1 MIYII
6 KIYELYCIIPV
17 ISLFLYYFNPIF
29 LLSIFTE
36 QGGSYCS
43 CIHVYEYPA
52 ESGEFWLSN
61 LTSKNRVYAVIDVGT
76 QPHEETTTH
85 LNHSLAELEGRM
97 SKSASHSDA
106 GKANTAKLP
115 GI

>member
-1 MIYII
+1 M
-6 KIYELYCIIPV
+6 
-17 ISLFLYYFNPIF
+17 
-29 LLSIFTE
+29 SIFTE
-36 QGGSYCS
+36 QEGGYCS

-61 LTSKNRVYAVIDVGT
+61 LTSKTGVYAVIDVGM
-76 QPHEETTTH
+76 QPHGETTTH
-85 LNHSLAELEGRM
+85 LNDSLAELEGRM